1 MRSILWVK
9 QLEMGLT
16 AMEVLKMS
24 FWYGWIK
31 HIWVLVKIEAV
42 VVKERQNNLSKS
54 ENPHVLVN
62 YLTSSPY

>member
-9 QLEMGLT
+9 QLQMGLM

-24 FWYGWIK
+24 FWYGWIE

-42 VVKERQNNLSKS
+42 GVKERQNNLSK
-54 ENPHVLVN
+54 
-62 YLTSSPY
+62 